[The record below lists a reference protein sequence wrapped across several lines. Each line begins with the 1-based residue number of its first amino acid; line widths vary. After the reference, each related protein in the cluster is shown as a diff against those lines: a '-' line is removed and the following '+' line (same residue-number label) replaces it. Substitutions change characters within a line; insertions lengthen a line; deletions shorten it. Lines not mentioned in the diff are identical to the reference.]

1 MDDDISVWV
10 PFVLILAVVQLI
22 ATEYV
27 VHGRLTTI
35 EDSLSL
41 NPNRCHHPLI
51 TQLNLEQTVV
61 KSFSFLLNHKTSTQ
75 NLIPLLYYYFLTW
88 LGWQSFWRVTVV
100 ITNFVFSNDVDV
112 SCETAHFSLFTFV
125 WIMQFGRVVEY
136 WNYCWILKCL
146 YTFFVFWWI

>member
-1 MDDDISVWV
+1 MTIFVIFGVSWV
-10 PFVLILAVVQLI
+10 INGWW
-22 ATEYV
+22 
-27 VHGRLTTI
+27 H
-35 EDSLSL
+35 LSL
-41 NPNRCHHPLI
+41 GSICFDSCGSAAHCNWVCCPWSPNDNSLTLNANRCHRPII

-125 WIMQFGRVVEY
+125 RIMSFRQGSE
-136 WNYCWILKCL
+136 WAI
-146 YTFFVFWWI
+146 